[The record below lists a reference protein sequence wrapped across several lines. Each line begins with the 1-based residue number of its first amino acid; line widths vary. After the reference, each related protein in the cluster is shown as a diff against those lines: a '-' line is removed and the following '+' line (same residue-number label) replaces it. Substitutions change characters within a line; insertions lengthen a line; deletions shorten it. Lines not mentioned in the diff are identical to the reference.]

1 MLLLGIDLGTSSI
14 KVSVVDSSTHKC
26 IASAQFPETEVDI
39 ISLQAGWAEQSP
51 DLWWEHV
58 KQAILKCNATQL
70 YDPKDIAAIGIAY
83 QMHGL
88 VLVDKDQH
96 VLRNAIIWCDS
107 RAVEIGERAF
117 TEIGEKRC
125 LSHLLN
131 SPGNFTASKLAWVKN
146 NEPEIYERIDK
157 ALLPGDFI
165 AMKFT
170 GEMTTTTSALSE
182 GIFWDFKDHNL
193 SGDIVNYFGFNQSFF
208 PRIRPVFSE
217 HGKLREAVASRLS
230 LSAGIPVTYK
240 AGDQPNNALSL
251 NVLQPGE
258 VAATAGTS
266 GVIYGVSD
274 RLEYDPQSRINSF
287 AHVNHQQNQNRIG
300 VLLCIN
306 GAGIFNRW
314 IKNMFGA
321 QHTYETLNLAAQEVE
336 TGAEGLLTLP
346 FGNGAERMLNNTITG
361 AHFHNLDFNVHHLGH
376 LVRSAQ
382 EGIAFAFRYG
392 LDIMKANGI
401 EPSVIR
407 AGKANM
413 FLSEVFTRSFVNTTG
428 VAVELHQSDGSIGAA
443 KGAGIGAGIFAEKD
457 LSSNTKA
464 LKLIEPAEQG
474 RYEDLYQRW
483 KNVLQLQLQKLN
495 ETDSL
500 HQSIELTN

>member
-26 IASAQFPETEVDI
+26 IASVQFPETEADI
-39 ISLQAGWAEQSP
+39 LSLQTGWAEQSP

-58 KQAILKCNATQL
+58 KQAILKCNAGQL
-70 YDPKDIAAIGIAY
+70 YDPKNITAIGIAY

-88 VLVDKDQH
+88 VLVDKNQH
-96 VLRNAIIWCDS
+96 VLRNSIIWCDS
-107 RAVEIGERAF
+107 RAI
-117 TEIGEKRC
+117 EIGEKAFNEIGAKRC
-125 LSHLLN
+125 LSRLLN

-146 NEPEIYERIDK
+146 NEPETYKRVDK
-157 ALLPGDFI
+157 VLLPGDFI

-170 GEMTTTTSALSE
+170 GETTTTASALSE
-182 GIFWDFKDHNL
+182 GILWDFRANSL
-193 SGDIVNYFGFNQSFF
+193 SEDVINYFGFESSFF
-208 PRIRPVFSE
+208 PRTQAVFSE
-217 HGKLREAVASRLS
+217 HGRLKESVAVRLS
-230 LSAGIPVTYK
+230 LTTGIPVTYK

-274 RLEYDPQSRINSF
+274 RLGYDPQSRINSF
-287 AHVNHQQNQNRIG
+287 AHVNHQQNKNRIG

-321 QHTYETLNLAAQEVE
+321 QHTYETLNLAAADVAV
-336 TGAEGLLTLP
+336 GSEGILTLP
-346 FGNGAERMLNNTITG
+346 FGNGAERMLNNSIVG
-361 AHFHNLDFNVHHLGH
+361 AHFHELDFNIHSLGH
-376 LVRSAQ
+376 IVRSAQ

-413 FLSEVFTRSFVNTTG
+413 FLSDVFTQSFVNATD
-428 VAVELHQSDGSIGAA
+428 VSVELYPCDGSVGAA
-443 KGAGIGAGIFAEKD
+443 LGAGIGAGIFTEKD
-457 LSSNTKA
+457 LSYHTKA
-464 LKLIEPAEQG
+464 LKVIEPTLQDQYNE
-474 RYEDLYQRW
+474 LYQRW
-483 KNVLQLQLQKLN
+483 KETLHTHLQKLN
-495 ETDSL
+495 EKNPLT
-500 HQSIELTN
+500 HSIEIN